1 MSNYILKKNSITCS
15 CANPHTQL
23 LVTLRNG
30 RLKNSF
36 TPGRER
42 EGEKE
47 RERERER
54 GIVGYYFSL
63 SLTNFW
69 ASVLKMALY
78 ACMIL

>member
-1 MSNYILKKNSITCS
+1 MSNYILKKKSITCS

-30 RLKNSF
+30 RLKNCF

-54 GIVGYYFSL
+54 ERGVL
-63 SLTNFW
+63 W
-69 ASVLKMALY
+69 AITSHYPLPISGPVY
-78 ACMIL
+78 